1 MTKVIDFPTN
11 LEAKRLRKEMEE
23 MEQDIK
29 AHLED
34 LQILNEEV
42 VTLTVAY
49 EDMLRRLCDIT
60 GVELPPDFAHYS
72 GDDDGEMD

>member
-1 MTKVIDFPTN
+1 MYGCQRMTKVIDFPTN

-49 EDMLRRLCDIT
+49 EDMLRDCVR
-60 GVELPPDFAHYS
+60 
-72 GDDDGEMD
+72 